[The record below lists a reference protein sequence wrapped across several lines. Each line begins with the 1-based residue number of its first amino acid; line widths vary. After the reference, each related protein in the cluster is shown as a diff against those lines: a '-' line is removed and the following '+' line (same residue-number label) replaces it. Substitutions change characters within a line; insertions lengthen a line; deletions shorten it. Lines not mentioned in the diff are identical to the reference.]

1 MLIWHKEILFV
12 TFFPVVNWC
21 QWSFWDPLL
30 SKGSRTFPGGSQGT
44 PPASS
49 ETLLSP
55 TTQGIMLST
64 SSREFSAHGEDT
76 PSLRLRVY
84 RYFPSGGFLL
94 TWHKSRSL
102 LCPVHHQIEV
112 SGGKS
117 WMAHWA
123 WSSPGYWMQCMR
135 FSISLKANSKIPLRN
150 CNLLSFYF
158 IQHHRSL
165 VSHHLCKSETLSKWT
180 IM

>member
-1 MLIWHKEILFV
+1 MLIWHIRRFLFV

-30 SKGSRTFPGGSQGT
+30 SKGSGHSLEAHRNS
-44 PPASS
+44 PASS

-55 TTQGIMLST
+55 YNSGHHALNITLESSLHMGKTHPPWGSEFTGIFLL
-64 SSREFSAHGEDT
+64 GI
-76 PSLRLRVY
+76 
-84 RYFPSGGFLL
+84 LL

-102 LCPVHHQIEV
+102 LCPVHHQVEV

-135 FSISLKANSKIPLRN
+135 FSISLKASSKIP
-150 CNLLSFYF
+150 
-158 IQHHRSL
+158 
-165 VSHHLCKSETLSKWT
+165 
-180 IM
+180 